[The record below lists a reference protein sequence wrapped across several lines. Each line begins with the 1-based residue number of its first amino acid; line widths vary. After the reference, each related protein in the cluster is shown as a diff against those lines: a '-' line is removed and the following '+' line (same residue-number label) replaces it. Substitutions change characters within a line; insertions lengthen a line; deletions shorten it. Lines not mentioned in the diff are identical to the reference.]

1 MTHNLIRRAL
11 SEPTPFIDGDT
22 VTFVW
27 RGRRPPHLIGDFT
40 DWEDGTPATL
50 SRITPSVWVYQ
61 LTLPADAYMEYAYV
75 DGEERLPDPFN
86 PRTITNGVGKFNH
99 YFYMPG
105 AAPTPL
111 AERNPEVRHG
121 LVTRHVVRCEDMIAS
136 GRRTVYLYRPPV
148 GWRVPLVVVWDGSDY
163 LRRARLPA
171 ILDNL
176 IAQQRIHP
184 VALAMIQN
192 GGRARAIEYACSE
205 VTLGFLIKCV
215 IPLAQA
221 NLRLTKIERG
231 GYGVLGASMGGLMA
245 LYTALRL
252 PHIFGNVLSQSGA
265 FGSEERDS
273 VVFDLLRYGPHL
285 PIKIWMDVGH
295 YDFPDLLAAN
305 QRMDELLME
314 KGYPVIFRQYNG
326 GHNFPSWR
334 DDVWRG
340 MEELFQRGE

>member
-1 MTHNLIRRAL
+1 MIHHLIRRTQ

-27 RGRRPPHLIGDFT
+27 RGSCAPQLIGDFT
-40 DWEDGTPATL
+40 DWEDGTPVTL
-50 SRITPSVWVYQ
+50 NRITKSVWVYQ
-61 LTLPADAYMEYAYV
+61 LTFPADAYIEYAYV
-75 DGEERLPDPFN
+75 DGDERLSDPFN
-86 PRTITNGVGKFNH
+86 SRTTPNGVGKFNH
-99 YFYMPG
+99 YFYMPE

-121 LVTRHVVRCEDMIAS
+121 SVTRHVVAAEDLVAG

-148 GWRVPLVVVWDGSDY
+148 GWRVPLVVVWDGTDY
-163 LRRARLPA
+163 LRRARLPD

-176 IAQQRIHP
+176 IAQQRIRP

-192 GGRARAIEYACSE
+192 GGRARVIEYACSE
-205 VTLGFLIKCV
+205 ATLGFLMKCV

-221 NLRLTKIERG
+221 NLRLTKIEGG

-252 PHIFGNVLSQSGA
+252 PHIFSKVISQSGA
-265 FGSEERDS
+265 FGSEGRDS
-273 VVFDLLRYGPHL
+273 VVFDLLRDGPHL
-285 PIKIWMDVGH
+285 PIKIWMDVGRF
-295 YDFPDLLAAN
+295 DFPDLLAAN
-305 QRMDELLME
+305 QRMDELLRE
-314 KGYPVIFRQYNG
+314 KDYPVVFRQYNG

-334 DDVWRG
+334 DDIWRG
-340 MEELFQRGE
+340 MEELFPR